1 MTARDR
7 YRTAAAFRAAL
18 EQRLR
23 TEGHATGVP
32 LNRLRKE
39 AAFHRL
45 LARLHRA
52 APDLWALKGGQA
64 LIARLGIEVRATKD
78 ADANWRATRHEL
90 EEALTAV
97 EDLDL
102 DDWFTFQIGDA
113 HSLQGEGDHG
123 ALRYSVIATLDGRA
137 FEHLSLDINIV
148 GPNDVRPVEIVRTR
162 RNPFAFVDELPL
174 EIPMVPP
181 AQQLAEKL
189 HAYTRLYQDEQT
201 SSRAKDLFDMVV
213 IADQVELPN
222 VDALTAAT
230 RQTFSTP
237 QDTLAAGTAA
247 PAARVGT
254 TMGRL
259 HRRLST
265 AVWRPGQRVHR
276 APAILDADPHRN
288 LRDRG
293 QLATRRLEVELVSAL
308 SPRSAQFEWPHPQHR
323 GRAPT
328 KPTPSR

>member
-23 TEGHATGVP
+23 TEGQATGVP

-113 HSLQGEGDHG
+113 HSLPGEGDHG
-123 ALRYSVIATLDGRA
+123 ALRYSVIASLDGRA

-230 RQTFSTP
+230 RQTFQLRKTAWPPELQHPP
-237 QDTLAAGTAA
+237 QEWARPWAGFIADYPLPYDDLDSAFTALQQFWM
-247 PAARVGT
+247 PI
-254 TMGRL
+254 L
-259 HRRLST
+259 T
-265 AVWRPGQRVHR
+265 ATSATEANWRPDVWKW
-276 APAILDADPHRN
+276 
-288 LRDRG
+288 
-293 QLATRRLEVELVSAL
+293 S
-308 SPRSAQFEWPHPQHR
+308 
-323 GRAPT
+323 
-328 KPTPSR
+328 